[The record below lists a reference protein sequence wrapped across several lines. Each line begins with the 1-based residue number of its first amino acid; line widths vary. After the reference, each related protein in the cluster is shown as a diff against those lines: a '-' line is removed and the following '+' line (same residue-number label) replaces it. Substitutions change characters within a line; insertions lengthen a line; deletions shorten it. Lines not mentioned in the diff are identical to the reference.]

1 MHKGKIKFFD
11 DSKGIG
17 IVKAAEGREFFVH
30 YKDFTFEG
38 YLTIEPGKK
47 VEFETA
53 PYKKGGFKAVNVKI
67 VE

>member
-11 DSKGIG
+11 DSRGIG
-17 IVKAAEGREFFVH
+17 IIKATEGKEFFVH
-30 YKDFTFEG
+30 YKDFVFAG

-47 VEFETA
+47 VEFETVSF
-53 PYKKGGFKAVNVKI
+53 KKSGLKAVNVKI